1 MTTNIFHWLSEY
13 WHANAEKFPVYF
25 CCVRLGRSLAQDKF
39 YQLRNPHMNY
49 CNNSSLHTAES
60 QAADKIQSRFK
71 PSKRPVNVHF
81 FSLTIL
87 LAKSALL
94 VEIAD
99 LFSMQSVVQIWQSC
113 SSNGALISLS
123 WSWKKF
129 SISILVAPWDTWP
142 QRPFI
147 SSLSLLNSW

>member
-1 MTTNIFHWLSEY
+1 MMVWPQTFFIDSVSTDTRMLKSSQCTSVAFDLE
-13 WHANAEKFPVYF
+13 
-25 CCVRLGRSLAQDKF
+25 GRWQDKF

-71 PSKRPVNVHF
+71 LSKRPVNVHF

-94 VEIAD
+94 V
-99 LFSMQSVVQIWQSC
+99 
-113 SSNGALISLS
+113 
-123 WSWKKF
+123 
-129 SISILVAPWDTWP
+129 
-142 QRPFI
+142 
-147 SSLSLLNSW
+147 